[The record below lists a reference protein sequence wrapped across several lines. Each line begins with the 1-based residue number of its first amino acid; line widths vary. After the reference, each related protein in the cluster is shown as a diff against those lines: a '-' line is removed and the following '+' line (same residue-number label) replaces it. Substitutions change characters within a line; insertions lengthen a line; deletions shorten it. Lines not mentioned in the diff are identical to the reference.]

1 MMLIEKLQAAA
12 ADPDTRGIVAAAFY
26 AFCLVTSFIVA
37 KFLIRGMA
45 KDPLEWIVASVN
57 DRGDLIASTCGLMTH
72 ADALVTVK
80 MLSKKHVH
88 HAIRLDPESC
98 KRIKLAEARNMG
110 FAAALP
116 QKHPD
121 PIESPAVATATSP
134 RKRAPKKTRI

>member
-1 MMLIEKLQAAA
+1 MTVEQLQAAA

-26 AFCLVTSFIVA
+26 AFCLVASFSVA
-37 KFLIRGMA
+37 KLLIRDTA
-45 KDPLEWIVASVN
+45 KDDLEWIVASV
-57 DRGDLIASTCGLMTH
+57 DERGELIASNCGLMTH

-98 KRIKLAEARNMG
+98 KRIKLADARNMG

-116 QKHPD
+116 PKHPD
-121 PIESPAVATATSP
+121 LIEPPAVATATSP
-134 RKRAPKKTRI
+134 RKRAPKKTRV